1 MLGGICILD
10 FFTEDEIKERVRNY
24 MWGLAGKKPSQNNYI
39 TIEVSDVMQ
48 IENVNDTVTE
58 NNDSEPENNK
68 SLSIEIDSSKSII
81 DTLSQFGF
89 EYIDNEASSE
99 IIWVI
104 YDNTKNDIIEE
115 IKTIYKK
122 QIILEKRG
130 SVKTNNRAAW
140 RIMCKNQGK
149 KKMADI
155 KYEIINEIGVI
166 STNSS
171 GWNLELNRISWN
183 GNEPKYDL
191 RTWAPNHEKMGK
203 GVTLT
208 EEELKALCE
217 VLKKEVELIEE

>member
-1 MLGGICILD
+1 MNNKNALNIQQLISLLPTSRNIKEFLIKNYLGRNVLGGICILD

-48 IENVNDTVTE
+48 TENVNDTVTE

-99 IIWVI
+99 IMWVI

-140 RIMCKNQGK
+140 RIMCKNQGEEK
-149 KKMADI
+149 
-155 KYEIINEIGVI
+155 
-166 STNSS
+166 
-171 GWNLELNRISWN
+171 N
-183 GNEPKYDL
+183 G
-191 RTWAPNHEKMGK
+191 
-203 GVTLT
+203 
-208 EEELKALCE
+208 
-217 VLKKEVELIEE
+217 